1 MFEKEDLLR
10 LLDGVRLGKNA
21 DREAKSAIQAA
32 IARLE
37 ARNPTPKP
45 LESPDLEGNWRLLY
59 TTSDELLNLDRL
71 PLYGIRNIYQCVRA
85 ASRSIYNIAEIEGI
99 PYLGGLVS
107 VEAKFEP
114 VADAPVADRRVD
126 VIFQRFVGGLQTA
139 VGYRDPDDWIAKLG
153 EVDRFLALDFS
164 LADRDRRGWLDITYL
179 DDTLRIGRGNV
190 GSLFVLAKA
199 PNALAS
205 RAD

>member
-1 MFEKEDLLR
+1 MFEKDDLLR
-10 LLDGVRLGKNA
+10 LLDGVRLGNSA
-21 DREAKSAIQAA
+21 DREMQSAIQTA

-59 TTSDELLNLDRL
+59 TTSDELLSLDRL
-71 PLYGIRNIYQCVRA
+71 PVYSLRNIYQCVRA
-85 ASRSIYNIAEIEGI
+85 ATRSIYNIAEIEGI

-107 VEAKFEP
+107 VEARFEP
-114 VADAPVADRRVD
+114 VSDRRVD

-153 EVDRFLALDFS
+153 QVERFLALDFS
-164 LADRDRRGWLDITYL
+164 LAGRDRRGWLDVTYL
-179 DDTLRIGRGNV
+179 DETLRIGRGNV
-190 GSLFVLAKA
+190 GSLFVLTKA
-199 PNALAS
+199 AANFSTL
-205 RAD
+205 